1 MKSKVVMFPGQ
12 GSQFEGMGDG
22 LFQTYPEIVAKANAI
37 LGFDIKNICLKNPND
52 DLTKTI
58 YTQPALFLVS
68 YLSYLNYL
76 KENPAPDYV
85 LGHSLGEFNALC
97 AAGVVDFET
106 GLRIVKKRA
115 ELMFSISETSM
126 AAVIGATHE
135 EMEEHLATHFPTIDI
150 ANINTPTQIV
160 ISGPIDDLAKAVDFF
175 EDECLTYIPL
185 NVSGAF
191 HSRYMTPLKMEF
203 EKVVFEQTLHAPKI
217 PVVANFTAEFYPNDK
232 KGISENMVNQLD
244 GSINWLQSVELL
256 LETGGCTFTEVG
268 PGQILSNM
276 IKKIQPVSSGRN

>member
-1 MKSKVVMFPGQ
+1 MSLKVVMFPGQ
-12 GSQFEGMGDG
+12 GSQYEGMGET
-22 LFQTYPEIVAKANAI
+22 LFQAYPEIVALATAI
-37 LGFDIKNICLKNPND
+37 LGFDIKRICLKNPNG

-58 YTQPALFLVS
+58 YTQPALYLVS
-68 YLSYLNYL
+68 YLAYLDYL

-135 EMEEHLATHFPTIDI
+135 EIEEHLTARFPAIDI
-150 ANINTPTQIV
+150 ANINTPAQIV
-160 ISGPIDDLAKAVDFF
+160 ISGPVNDLANAATFF

-191 HSRYMTPLKMEF
+191 HSRYMTPLKKEF
-203 EKVVFEQTLHAPKI
+203 EKVVSGQTLHAPKI
-217 PVVANFTAEFYPNDK
+217 PVVANFTAEFYPDDK
-232 KGISENMVNQLD
+232 QGICKNIVHQLD
-244 GSINWLQSVELL
+244 SSIRWLQSVELL
-256 LETGGCTFTEVG
+256 LEKGRCTFSEVG

>member
-1 MKSKVVMFPGQ
+1 MSLKVVMFPGQ
-12 GSQFEGMGDG
+12 GSQFEGMGEA
-22 LFQTYPEIVAKANAI
+22 LFQTYPEIVGRATDI
-37 LGFDIKNICLKNPND
+37 LGFDIRGICLQNPNG
-52 DLTKTI
+52 DLNKTI
-58 YTQPALFLVS
+58 YTQPALYLVS
-68 YLSYLNYL
+68 YLSYLDYL

-115 ELMFSISETSM
+115 EFMFSISETSM

-135 EMEEHLATHFPTIDI
+135 EVEEHLSTYFPAIDI
-150 ANINTPTQIV
+150 ANINTPAQIV
-160 ISGPIDDLAKAVDFF
+160 ISGPVDDLANAAAFF

-191 HSRYMTPLKMEF
+191 HSRYMTPLKKEF
-203 EKVVFEQTLHAPKI
+203 EKVVFEQTLHAPRI

-232 KGISENMVNQLD
+232 QGICENIVHQLD
-244 GSINWLQSVELL
+244 SSIRWLQSVELL
-256 LETGGCTFTEVG
+256 LEKGNCTFSEVG

-276 IKKIQPVSSGRN
+276 IKKIQLVSSGRN